1 MMEPATVLFF
11 GPSGAGKGTQVQ
23 MLMDALKGRDD
34 RGIVYV
40 EMGGLLRAQVSQGGY
55 TADLTNEVISTGGLM
70 PGFMPIYLMTK
81 RLVEQFTG
89 TQHIIADAVVR
100 RASQADAFDEAMR
113 FYGRSQ
119 YHVIVIELSEASIL
133 TRLLARGRVDDTE
146 ERIRRR
152 LAWYQADV
160 LPALEILKERGAI
173 IHRIDGEPDTETIH
187 KNILAALN
195 LA

>member
-1 MMEPATVLFF
+1 MEPATVLFF

-23 MLMDALKGRDD
+23 MLMDALKERGD

-40 EMGGLLRAQVSQGGY
+40 EMGALLREQVSEGGY
-55 TADLTNEVISTGGLM
+55 SAELTNTVISTGGLM

-100 RASQADAFDEAMR
+100 RTSQADAFDEAMR
-113 FYGRSQ
+113 FYGRPE
-119 YHVIVIELSEASIL
+119 YHVVVIELSEESIL
-133 TRLLARGRVDDTE
+133 KRLLARGRADDTE
-146 ERIRRR
+146 EGIRRR
-152 LAWYQADV
+152 LAWYKADV
-160 LPALEILKERGAI
+160 LPALAVLKERGAI
-173 IHRIDGEPDTETIH
+173 IHHIDGEPDTAAIH

-195 LA
+195 LS

>member
-1 MMEPATVLFF
+1 MNPITTLFF

-23 MLMDALKGRDD
+23 MLIDALSKRDD
-34 RGIVYV
+34 RGVVYI
-40 EMGGLLRAQVSQGGY
+40 EMGALLREQVSQGGY
-55 TADLTNEVISTGGLM
+55 TASLTHEVISTGGLM

-100 RASQADAFDEAMR
+100 RVSQADAFDEAMR
-113 FYGRSQ
+113 FYGRPEYQ
-119 YHVIVIELSEASIL
+119 VIVIELSEESIL
-133 TRLLARGRVDDTE
+133 KRLLARGRIDDTE

-152 LAWYQADV
+152 LAWYRADV
-160 LPALEILKERGAI
+160 LPALDVLKQRGAS
-173 IHRIDGEPDTETIH
+173 IHHIDGEPDTATIH

-195 LA
+195 FS